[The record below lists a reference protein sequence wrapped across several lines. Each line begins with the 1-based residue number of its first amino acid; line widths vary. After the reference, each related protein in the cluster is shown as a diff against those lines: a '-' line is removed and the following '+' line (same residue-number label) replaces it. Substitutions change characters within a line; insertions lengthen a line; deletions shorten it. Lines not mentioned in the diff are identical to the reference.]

1 LLDNVQKIGIDADHT
16 ATAGEAETETIVEE
30 MIDMTE
36 VTGMI
41 GFNSEE
47 NATETKKLVTE
58 IEAIVEIVMTG
69 IVIMKGIVIETKS
82 EEIVQDLTLV
92 PGPLL
97 KAITDETN
105 AKKKKTREDVQEAD
119 FDW

>member
-1 LLDNVQKIGIDADHT
+1 MLDNAQKTGIVEDHT
-16 ATAGEAETETIVEE
+16 AMAGEAETETIVEE

-41 GFNSEE
+41 GFNSGA
-47 NATETKKLVTE
+47 NARETKKIVTE
-58 IEAIVEIVMTG
+58 IEAIVEIVTTG

-82 EEIVQDLTLV
+82 EDIAQDLTLV

-119 FDW
+119 